1 MLEGCRKHVEKRV
14 VMGISPFAPNDGQ
27 AAVASIELLKTT
39 PAEVEIP

>member
-27 AAVASIELLKTT
+27 SVAFIELLKTP